1 MEQSEV
7 RILGIDGGG
16 TSTVCL
22 LADAAGRVL
31 ARAEAPPSNHRKSDF
46 ESVRAAI
53 RTGINSLARQTG
65 LSYGE
70 ELNLSAVCAGLAGA
84 DTEGDI
90 AQLLEVVREVVDASV
105 VRVVNDGEI
114 ALEGALDGEP
124 GVLVISGTGSIV
136 WARSEE
142 GRRVRVG
149 GWDYLLS
156 DEGSGYHIGLRMLRA
171 IAAAHDRRTPPTV
184 LSEEVYR
191 AFSIDGFDE
200 MLNVIYEE
208 KLTPQAIASLAPI
221 ADRAAEAGDAIAAEL
236 LEETARELAELA
248 EAAARRAALVE
259 VDSFPL
265 VPMGGTL
272 LAGGYFSKRFRERV
286 SERLPNAVLTEA
298 RLSPAEGAL
307 ILAMRALKRSASSVP
322 HRPA

>member
-1 MEQSEV
+1 MKQCEGYV
-7 RILGIDGGG
+7 LGIDGGG

-22 LADAAGRVL
+22 LADAAGGVV

-46 ESVRAAI
+46 ESVRAAVES
-53 RTGINSLARQTG
+53 GINSLARQMG
-65 LSYGE
+65 FRYGD
-70 ELNLSAVCAGLAGA
+70 ELNLLSACAGLAGA

-90 AQLLEVVREVVDASV
+90 EQLLEVVRDVVHAPR

-171 IAAAHDRRTPPTV
+171 IAAAHDRRTPQTV
-184 LSEEVYR
+184 LAEEVYR

-221 ADRAAEAGDAIAAEL
+221 ADRAAEAGDEIASKL
-236 LEETARELAELA
+236 LEETARELADLA
-248 EAAARRAALVE
+248 EAGARLAGLLETAR
-259 VDSFPL
+259 FPL

-272 LAGGYFSKRFRERV
+272 LAGGYFSKRFRARV
-286 SERLPNAVLTEA
+286 AERLPNALLTEA

-307 ILAMRALKRSASSVP
+307 ILATRALTKAASGAQ
-322 HRPA
+322 RPV